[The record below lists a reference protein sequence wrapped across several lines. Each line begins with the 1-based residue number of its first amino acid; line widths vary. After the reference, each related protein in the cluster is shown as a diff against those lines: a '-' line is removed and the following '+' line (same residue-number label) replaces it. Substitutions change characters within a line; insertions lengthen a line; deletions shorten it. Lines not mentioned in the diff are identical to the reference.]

1 MTIRPRRNHSPAFKA
16 KVAHAMIKADKTLID
31 LAQDIDPSQSLDWLN
46 NRRQF
51 EPIGSILCKL
61 EHIPHGHV
69 TRNN

>member
-1 MTIRPRRNHSPAFKA
+1 
-16 KVAHAMIKADKTLID
+16 MIKADKTLID

-46 NRRQF
+46 NRRQS